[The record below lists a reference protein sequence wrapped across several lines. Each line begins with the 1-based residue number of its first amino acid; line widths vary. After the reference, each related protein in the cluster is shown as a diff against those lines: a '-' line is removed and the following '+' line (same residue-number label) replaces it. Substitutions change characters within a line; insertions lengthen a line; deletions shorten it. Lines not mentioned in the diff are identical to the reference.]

1 MKGEGGPYSSG
12 QAKFTFSKE
21 RNLRQLSKQTNICSS
36 GPCTN
41 QYEQCTSVTKIYPEC
56 VSGKG

>member
-12 QAKFTFSKE
+12 QAKFTAPKE

-41 QYEQCTSVTKIYPEC
+41 QYEQRTSVTKNYPER